1 MTDSTKL
8 NQARQ
13 RQIVNV
19 NNASNRIT
27 ITPQSRI
34 IPTTEQDRIARHT
47 EKNYQP
53 HKPNP
58 VGLDTV
64 NDLIRS
70 VDLGV
75 NSGVN
80 NSLTGLYGGAKTS
93 YDIFA
98 KLVNTPVVGATALF
112 NGEDVSDVIKE
123 SWKYEYTPSTQRVS
137 EALEEVGLVPT
148 DKYTKQVEP
157 YLSDTL
163 RYDKNQLDKVSNTG
177 SEVQDLK
184 NTLTHYYSNPRHL
197 AMTLAQ
203 EVGDMGTSALMG
215 SAVTKGVGLGGKVSA
230 ALVGEGLSSYGNAS
244 NELMQR
250 GVNPDT
256 LNGVLT
262 AGSIAG
268 VNMLTQKVL
277 NTKYSPENM
286 LDNLLRSK
294 VADSI
299 NLNKARSDLLKI
311 GAGIG
316 AEATEGL
323 ITGGYET
330 GAINYAT
337 GMPITQGMGRAIGEE
352 VAVGGSLAGITT
364 ALGVSNEPLPIK
376 EDNSKPNLGKLF
388 TQAQAINK
396 QKTQKINDVAS
407 QYNISITSASNKV
420 NKENPIQVAIMGDY
434 SKKDTGRGTNDHYDL
449 RLARGAD
456 GKRGDINP
464 YLDRFIVN
472 GKPLNSYKQTGK
484 YMEQRDGYKHE
495 GVDYGFDN
503 SFGRD
508 ANARNLFINPKY
520 EVTNITAFDNNK
532 HGGGW
537 VTQVTFSDG
546 IKVNILHQNKEG
558 ALSIA
563 DAFKQRKSVGSSHYI
578 KHKNLNLGATPY
590 DDLMKEIY
598 TKYGYTEQ
606 EQRILKAQLA
616 QESAFNPNAKSH
628 AGAKGIAQFLDGTAK
643 QYGVNVND
651 VASSIDGQA
660 RFMRDLLKKSN
671 GNWEMAL
678 AFYNAGAGST
688 DAQTRFN
695 KVKNFKETNQYYNN
709 ILANAGADFG
719 DTSIDTTN
727 DTNNVL
733 NELNS
738 LLNQWEQEEANAKNE
753 EDKAKLQEQI
763 DALKNQLAEI
773 AGLEQQEQE
782 IKEQG
787 KQIFAGSFNDKLTEL
802 EIDVNPFLDDTEK
815 AEYKKQLGI
824 LRGDETNIDASEPSA
839 IIPKTYDEIEQEYV
853 INTSNSEEDGTTNP
867 KQTELI
873 NNEPTFTQR
882 FSLSNTTPEEIDSN
896 PKLTDNQKRAIHK
909 MMDVQRQVANTRD
922 VQGVTDD
929 ILVGSVGNTTLESN
943 RGLQDYIT
951 GFENAINANN
961 IKAAS
966 NLLTDLQYLRDT
978 RISKNNAINQALQ
991 LVEDNNI
998 KDINDAPI
1006 IAQDADTKEW
1016 FVTEYTGLREGYP
1029 EFDGSNALTI
1039 FKPNKLTERLDKEA
1053 KLVDDFTNAWAD
1065 YLSDYNI
1072 EGTQAP
1078 TLDTSMATV
1087 TSKTANRATRSY
1099 DEAEATFKGREFTQ
1113 ERVKSELPPL
1123 TETSKNPIDV
1133 KAGKIQLVQD
1143 INQVPEDGVFL
1154 GRGRYTDESGKSRPS
1169 SMYDMEQGRI
1179 NVGDAGWLAS
1189 PYNPPRQGYKPNP
1202 FTLAD
1207 SKPSTHAEA
1216 YGSYFKRMF
1225 MQDDGF
1231 AEAVLQL
1238 EPSKLYRTKYSTTEA
1253 QYIDNFLQN
1262 VPRESV
1268 ESARAWLNAHDIA
1281 INKGQVT
1288 FVPKEPNA
1296 VAKVQKPVQEQM
1308 QGMEYADG
1316 SQLDGTTMGKNIR
1329 FADDVDTAQ
1338 TKGNKSIENLYDKPF
1353 TPSKE
1358 INTLTELF
1366 KDDEYSTK
1374 LYQHL
1379 SKLNPDAKVELVSD
1393 VSRLDKSIQYDI
1405 EQGGKY
1411 YPSTNTITINTNPVD
1426 WQGSQLELINHE
1438 LTHSV
1443 TVDVI
1448 GFNDIPSKMTG
1459 EQKKQSEEIDVSLG
1473 DWLFQNYESIDS
1485 YINDRMNYAH
1495 QSNYPHELVAVF
1507 SAEKQVRNTL
1517 KELNPELYAKIQ
1529 SFIKSIM
1536 ESKIN
1541 ESNSKTN
1548 KRELKKDIPTSVSQ
1562 TTTTRPTGV
1571 DTSVPRATGSTRS
1584 QRVDES
1590 PKTNLGESKSIEH
1603 SDTKSEP
1610 QRGDSGRLEKTN
1622 QERPKQL
1629 GIFTKQTTPSISTL
1643 AKSKEQVE
1651 AEKSKHWKQQNHL
1664 ILGFNQKLD
1673 TPLAFIHDLAS
1684 HLNHDLDK
1692 GLSELVPSISANDV
1706 QKAQVVQF
1714 LQFNESFS
1722 EALIKYFTKD
1732 IGKDGT
1738 DYSYRDFKGYLV
1750 KDDGSFDENTLT
1762 ALSLSA
1768 YSYILQNNKEK
1779 NSYKDIAK
1787 LLHYPDEVE
1796 IPSES
1801 LSKFLYMGDVY
1812 GNVANNIGRD
1822 AYTYL
1827 GLKTNKDVSELY
1839 ASRMQSSLGNWV
1851 VATLVNE
1858 GYLFKETMSKAE
1870 FTSHFHEGMSVD
1882 DDATI
1887 DHANSTASFIS
1898 FTKLPKNGLRVQ
1910 KDAGIQLIVDAGKGT
1925 KGYLS
1930 KLFGGDVGLRS
1941 PTFEPTDKVKRDIK
1955 GTTAK
1960 VSDTQ
1965 AEKQKLMQQEPI
1977 VINQSAFDG
1986 LKKLLDAYPDE
1997 TRQMLGALVTDE
2009 TLNKVHESRRLSM
2022 QAKAE
2027 GNQRE
2032 LDRLLGLVAGLEK
2045 DEDGSYQAFYDSN
2058 YVTNNNRGQYN
2069 SNEFNMQTMKLH
2081 RAMGEY
2087 ANFKTVIDADDIQI
2101 HGVVEDFIQDGKLT
2115 KLGHLFAAIAEN
2127 AEGTEDDI
2135 KSLMDKRFTYMKGFT
2150 VDKIKA
2156 EDFLPVFYKYLQT
2169 NNQVQDAV
2177 QAINKLQADKP
2188 LSKQELS
2195 NITDVVTK
2203 WGMGALSFRALV
2215 EYSRFKQAQQDN
2227 DDFIH
2232 SFGLGADGVNNG
2244 SAISYTLMGL
2254 VNNKEN
2260 PDLPTQI
2267 GILDKDGK
2275 HFTFHDTRKDNLL
2288 DYYEGLAKIM
2298 NTVEDDY
2305 DEELRQDINLFYNL
2319 NPSIKG
2325 RKGAKE
2331 VLIPAGYGAGIARLK
2346 SVAFASLIKDIKT
2359 KYENIYNA
2367 YVDGLDY
2374 QDKFDELQLELQQV
2388 MGNKGFRLPKPEEML
2403 KDDKFLTI
2411 EQIEIIR
2418 KEYDK
2423 TIGKL
2428 IADSFD
2434 KYTHSFSSARK
2445 ENIRF
2450 HEASANMYMIVH
2462 KAQSDKALQT
2472 KKEKIKQDLITS
2484 HKDMVEAS
2492 LAKSKTTNSF
2502 DVMVDKLAQEEIDFV
2517 GLSKQEYQ
2525 DLVEKPL
2532 SKVVPKIN
2540 HAFNYNE
2547 PKHKRH
2553 ASDIRILKS
2562 QAGVVPNGF
2571 KDGFKTLSTN
2581 GKVERNQVAL
2591 ATRKWVSAGVR
2602 PNSAQ
2607 VQGVDARIAFEAS
2620 SMNGRVS
2627 LNVHDN
2633 VIAGYDNYVAMV
2645 RTLNKTYYE
2654 TTRDYHANLASVN
2667 GFLDTL
2673 SGLVNIKDGI
2683 DEEVFNVSFSESIMT
2698 FLPLD
2703 KDNKKKFRK
2712 DILDKKQEAFEYIH
2726 SVIKGAI
2733 NRSIDRDIKKVK
2745 DYENIGIIH
2754 QYAGHGGEYTLT
2766 NEDKQKEKEQIE
2778 KLTKNKELVLER
2790 FDKLMGE
2797 VFGYGIV
2804 KSESTDSL
2812 NIWYS
2817 SGENAELSN
2826 LALRPFKAKNGR
2838 SYHSVEHFYQ
2848 SHKTG
2853 KLNPTVYNDSR
2864 WGKGGVKIARG
2875 KPRTDNDFNLKLM
2888 KEGIKLSFEQN
2899 LNARVLLLSTGNIQL
2914 THIQDRGIWG
2924 KEFPRLLMEVR
2935 DELRD
2940 EHNVEI
2946 SYRYNKNS
2954 FGERSNL
2961 RELPD
2966 IPVVKIKTKQLGF
2979 KDTKKLADEILRQ
2992 IQKTDGLYN
3001 KDTGWVLQVGKK
3013 DRKKMGNNKELSH
3026 TTSQS
3031 VQGIE
3036 ELVTNAIVAETHED
3050 IKHQNTDVI
3059 AVHRLYVPA
3068 LINGNLHR
3076 VKLTVKDYILTDGS
3090 ERKNLHAIEAVEI
3103 ETSVAGNRTTQPV
3116 GSSTNHNGSKL
3127 SITTLL
3133 KGVKHDG
3140 DDGIFFANQRTIGFK
3155 DLEIEQQEQSLPKPY
3170 SLNQLKKSVGKLR
3183 NDSAEFK
3190 LFDYLVSVAKNNKRL
3205 AIIMTEDFPSEAD
3218 GMYDNKTNTI
3228 YLRPS
3233 IMSNNELSADRKIRL
3248 INHELLHAL
3257 TETGIRLGKEQDSKA
3272 YKDMQKM
3279 YEQIKQ
3285 KANGQ
3290 YAKELAD
3297 MNEFIAYG
3305 LTDAKFRAFI
3315 ADNLDTKSL
3324 GVKSSKIQSALDT
3337 FLKAVYSILGFN
3349 TSHNFKVFAKT
3360 VDALIIPYEPIQGTG
3375 VLRHSASAMKSNKAN
3390 IERGM
3395 KAMNQVITTKADKK
3409 RAMYRNDI
3417 GWIDFVWGSTGV
3429 LKANGKTKGAMGIS
3443 HIIEARMRKDGM
3455 DYREV
3460 TRMLTEDIVKT
3471 IALGT
3476 QTKEYNQGKSTSLH
3490 IEYMGYRASLIKTKG
3505 SNSWVINAF
3514 ELFDKESD
3522 GDVVKSIG
3530 SSTSTHTTPI
3540 LHRDGMGASDKN
3552 SIAPKDIPFKQ
3563 RYSQSDV
3570 TSDMSTVEVIQSLDS
3585 SMIDSEHNQRLDD
3598 LTQRIIG
3605 IFGMNSNQDTLVD
3618 NSKILQ
3624 SDALVHGFRMSDKE
3638 IAVYNSLHAIFT
3650 AMETHKA
3657 NHNYQSLVKLYSD
3670 AKKQLSYKDFLT
3682 TDRPTP
3688 EDILEA
3694 KSKYD
3699 YLFNS
3704 KEHLNDRIAVF
3715 ASLGLANEEMVNIL
3729 QKPRQLKERE
3739 LNTWFDELMAIL
3751 DKIVKALTEKAFFKG
3766 GKDFQ
3771 SQLNVLSDKLLK
3783 VDADVRANKR
3793 ALHERAW
3800 QGVGFL
3806 TKPLNMAIKSAMR
3819 QGIKPATKLKGSDNG
3834 ILDTIGRTAET
3845 FAKLHEN
3852 GSEEKM
3858 QKVIENI
3865 LSIQKGAYNEL
3876 GELVNEVSGF
3886 VGSGS
3891 KRTIERLLRVTQSLG
3906 RARDMWKTSV
3916 MNNILKEFPNNGK
3929 DLTKE
3934 QKSAVTR
3941 TLLRTDVSSLLDG
3954 NNTDYVIRLIKDS
3967 KFRKQEIGELH
3978 SLILSQGFSKSR
3990 ANGIIMSAMDLAAY
4004 LSHEEV
4010 PDNLYKNAEG
4020 IARFYGVESDT
4031 NILKAIDKLAT
4042 IQALS
4047 YVDNKDID
4055 TVNDMLE
4062 KYPDALIN
4070 LLELHKAY
4078 ATISKEQEFAQNKYS
4093 YQKGYLPQKTN
4104 SLRSLQFAKSIQEVE
4119 KLKNEGW
4126 ELITK
4131 DPQGMK
4137 KDSADHTDPKYLM
4150 FHKNINY
4157 REYNSGALEMKD
4169 THAKGAIIYTHRDHK
4184 DINRYIRD
4192 KDKKMVD
4199 RNTNVDPK
4207 DYNPFENTGNMV
4219 MAYDPEG
4226 AIINVHYEMRGSTRD
4241 KYLERDNSFDVLM
4254 GMYAYGINTT
4264 PVIREQQ
4271 KNVAKALYE
4280 DFKSS
4285 YKKEPH
4291 LFMVLDP
4298 KSKDPK
4304 IQEMYRMMPYSFRAQ
4319 AREMFGQ
4326 GNPIMVRKS
4335 LFLTVFGYR
4344 QLSLADLFDKQFN
4357 DLGFLGKG
4365 FVSGSYLFLG
4375 KKAKGRITAAEYF
4388 TNKLTKIGKDFI
4400 VIRNPKVLKGNIIAN
4415 SLMLMLHGINPVTV
4429 VKEYLRV
4436 WKQGRDYVVLEKEMY
4451 DLMVEINKAK
4461 GKRRQD
4467 IQNEI
4472 NDIQARLVKHPM
4484 HVYFKEGIMSSIV
4497 DEVQVDGTDSYGS
4510 IWEEKFDEYKNKL
4523 ISKEM
4528 QQGIDFFMM
4537 NKGSPLHNAMSSA
4550 TQFSDFSAKV
4560 ILVEHLKKSGM
4571 SEKMAIAEA
4580 QETFINYDIPASP
4593 MVDYASRMGFFMFIN
4608 FLKRYQKPLVKSL
4621 SRTPASTIL
4630 QHMITENFTNE
4641 AGILDPFILNR
4652 IGNNPFDMGMFDI
4665 VSVPDDILTMK
4676 LMDAMIPDV
4685 F

>member
-1 MTDSTKL
+1 MTIKDASIRQGLRVAQAREQGSMGNLKIANVPVEHQNTAAQAISELNDEYIPYKKIPKIPARRTFSGAISDIINAGGEGVYTLGSGVFNKAYDIFNPTNRNQEKL
-8 NQARQ
+8 NRLRRVTPYFENGKLVEVGTPEHYRGRLEQETQDVMNSFAHTNNLNNVRDKLKINALGDYFKDSYSDAYKETEAKKAELLSTIDANDIEGQFKATLTHAINNPVNTGINTFRDLTSSTAAFAVSGGNPFIAGTLLGASNMGNSTQDFYEAKGRMPTEDEQAILNSGATISTLIDMAGMKGISRLTGVRTADNVAIDVVTGKGTAGKAVSELFKPNNIGRASATLTLDNVFELGASTAEGVSQNMAQNKPLTNNMGAIWGDTLASTTAMNIGTGSAVLARAAVSDGVSKPKSRINSNKLNPKDRKYNPAQVVSELLAQTQSDDAEVRTQAQSKIGTTFDKAHTYFNSLVSEMVNETDETKKEKLKDKVIRHYNKHISPLHIEYDTYSGIANTGINYGEIFIKNQEAQARKLADIQ
-13 RQIVNV
+13 ALNEEY
-19 NNASNRIT
+19 S
-27 ITPQSRI
+27 PYLS
-34 IPTTEQDRIARHT
+34 
-47 EKNYQP
+47 
-53 HKPNP
+53 
-58 VGLDTV
+58 
-64 NDLIRS
+64 
-70 VDLGV
+70 GV
-75 NSGVN
+75 NSNTSSGSGNTTNAVIRMGKYKFQGKQQT
-80 NSLTGLYGGAKTS
+80 NSDDVGRGSGDHIDLH
-93 YDIFA
+93 
-98 KLVNTPVVGATALF
+98 VVGGGNPTQYADRFVLAEGKFKGLSLKDLLDS
-112 NGEDVSDVIKE
+112 GK
-123 SWKYEYTPSTQRVS
+123 YTPS
-137 EALEEVGLVPT
+137 EAQ
-148 DKYTKQVEP
+148 KYGAT
-157 YLSDTL
+157 
-163 RYDKNQLDKVSNTG
+163 RTG
-177 SEVQDLK
+177 K
-184 NTLTHYYSNPRHL
+184 
-197 AMTLAQ
+197 
-203 EVGDMGTSALMG
+203 
-215 SAVTKGVGLGGKVSA
+215 KG
-230 ALVGEGLSSYGNAS
+230 
-244 NELMQR
+244 
-250 GVNPDT
+250 
-256 LNGVLT
+256 
-262 AGSIAG
+262 
-268 VNMLTQKVL
+268 
-277 NTKYSPENM
+277 KYSH
-286 LDNLLRSK
+286 
-294 VADSI
+294 
-299 NLNKARSDLLKI
+299 
-311 GAGIG
+311 AGIDFDSR
-316 AEATEGL
+316 
-323 ITGGYET
+323 INGG
-330 GAINYAT
+330 
-337 GMPITQGMGRAIGEE
+337 
-352 VAVGGSLAGITT
+352 VV
-364 ALGVSNEPLPIK
+364 
-376 EDNSKPNLGKLF
+376 
-388 TQAQAINK
+388 
-396 QKTQKINDVAS
+396 
-407 QYNISITSASNKV
+407 
-420 NKENPIQVAIMGDY
+420 
-434 SKKDTGRGTNDHYDL
+434 
-449 RLARGAD
+449 
-456 GKRGDINP
+456 
-464 YLDRFIVN
+464 
-472 GKPLNSYKQTGK
+472 
-484 YMEQRDGYKHE
+484 
-495 GVDYGFDN
+495 
-503 SFGRD
+503 
-508 ANARNLFINPKY
+508 INPKY
-520 EVTNITAFDNNK
+520 AIKNVTKHHNPHGYGHYIQVHFADGVSIGLGHLGKESVDAFFNSYGKGKDSVNVNQTSNVNTSWSGKKHRNIGMSDKYDSLLKEVYSK
-532 HGGGW
+532 HGF
-537 VTQVTFSDG
+537 TA
-546 IKVNILHQNKEG
+546 E
-558 ALSIA
+558 
-563 DAFKQRKSVGSSHYI
+563 
-578 KHKNLNLGATPY
+578 
-590 DDLMKEIY
+590 
-598 TKYGYTEQ
+598 
-606 EQRILKAQLA
+606 EQRILKAQIG
-616 QESAFNPNAKSH
+616 QESNFDIKAKSS
-628 AGAKGIAQFLDGTAK
+628 ANAFGLTQFIPSTAQKYGVRKDDARSQIEGQAKFMKDLLTKYDGDWAKALAAYNTGESNVDKHWGSDGTGK
-643 QYGVNVND
+643 GGGVMTTKWN
-651 VASSIDGQA
+651 GGTGET
-660 RFMRDLLKKSN
+660 LKYV
-671 GNWEMAL
+671 E
-678 AFYNAGAGST
+678 
-688 DAQTRFN
+688 
-695 KVKNFKETNQYYNN
+695 N
-709 ILANAGADFG
+709 ILAHADITNVSSSAFDSNG
-719 DTSIDTTN
+719 YDTSNFALDQ
-727 DTNNVL
+727 
-733 NELNS
+733 LNS
-738 LLNQWEQEEANAKNE
+738 LLNQWEQEEANTTNE

-763 DALKNQLAEI
+763 DVLKSKLDAINTT
-773 AGLEQQEQE
+773 EQE
-782 IKEQG
+782 EQATE
-787 KQIFAGSFNDKLTEL
+787 QEARQAFAVKFNPNLSQE
-802 EIDVNPFLDDTEK
+802 EIDNNPFLSDKEK
-815 AEYKKQLGI
+815 EEYKQTLEIVQEIEGSQSQEYQPESPEVA
-824 LRGDETNIDASEPSA
+824 RR
-839 IIPKTYDEIEQEYV
+839 TYDDIEQEFQTEQANQTNQNKQSDDE
-853 INTSNSEEDGTTNP
+853 IQPTTN
-867 KQTELI
+867 TGLI
-873 NNEPTFTQR
+873 DNKPIFTQR
-882 FSLSNTTPEEIDSN
+882 FSLSSTTPEEIDSN
-896 PKLTDNQKRAIHK
+896 PNLTSNQKRAIHK
-909 MMDVQRQVANTRD
+909 MMDVQRQIADTRD
-922 VQGVTDD
+922 VQNVTND
-929 ILVGSVGNTTLESN
+929 IIVGSVGNTILESN

-966 NLLTDLQYLRDT
+966 DLLTDLQYLRDT
-978 RISKNNAINQALQ
+978 RVSKNNAVNQALQ
-991 LVEDNNI
+991 LVEDRGI
-998 KDINDAPI
+998 TDINDAPI

-1039 FKPNKLTERLDKEA
+1039 FKPNKLTERLSKEA
-1053 KLVDDFTNAWAD
+1053 KLVDDFTNAWSD

-1072 EGTQAP
+1072 EGIQAP

-1087 TSKTANRATRSY
+1087 TSKTANRATRRY
-1099 DEAEATFKGREFTQ
+1099 GEAENKFKGKKFTQ

-1123 TETSKNPIDV
+1123 TETNKNPIDV

-1154 GRGRYTDESGKSRPS
+1154 GRGTYKNDSGKSRPS

-1179 NVGDAGWLAS
+1179 NIGDVGWLAS
-1189 PYNPPRQGYKPNP
+1189 PYNPPRQGYKPNS

-1225 MQDDGF
+1225 MRDDGF
-1231 AEAVLQL
+1231 AKAVLEL

-1253 QYIDNFLQN
+1253 QFIDSFLQN
-1262 VPRESV
+1262 VPKESV
-1268 ESARAWLNAHDIA
+1268 EDARAWMKDKVYGIEGGKPTFRASKIESTKEA
-1281 INKGQVT
+1281 KTTKPEASNKT
-1288 FVPKEPNA
+1288 ESNDTK
-1296 VAKVQKPVQEQM
+1296 AK
-1308 QGMEYADG
+1308 
-1316 SQLDGTTMGKNIR
+1316 
-1329 FADDVDTAQ
+1329 DT
-1338 TKGNKSIENLYDKPF
+1338 SIEAN
-1353 TPSKE
+1353 TKE
-1358 INTLTELF
+1358 
-1366 KDDEYSTK
+1366 
-1374 LYQHL
+1374 
-1379 SKLNPDAKVELVSD
+1379 
-1393 VSRLDKSIQYDI
+1393 
-1405 EQGGKY
+1405 
-1411 YPSTNTITINTNPVD
+1411 TNTDSNEVAGKSNKPSLTGFKKENTTVN
-1426 WQGSQLELINHE
+1426 
-1438 LTHSV
+1438 SV
-1443 TVDVI
+1443 
-1448 GFNDIPSKMTG
+1448 FN
-1459 EQKKQSEEIDVSLG
+1459 
-1473 DWLFQNYESIDS
+1473 
-1485 YINDRMNYAH
+1485 
-1495 QSNYPHELVAVF
+1495 
-1507 SAEKQVRNTL
+1507 NT
-1517 KELNPELYAKIQ
+1517 P
-1529 SFIKSIM
+1529 
-1536 ESKIN
+1536 
-1541 ESNSKTN
+1541 
-1548 KRELKKDIPTSVSQ
+1548 
-1562 TTTTRPTGV
+1562 
-1571 DTSVPRATGSTRS
+1571 
-1584 QRVDES
+1584 
-1590 PKTNLGESKSIEH
+1590 
-1603 SDTKSEP
+1603 
-1610 QRGDSGRLEKTN
+1610 
-1622 QERPKQL
+1622 
-1629 GIFTKQTTPSISTL
+1629 
-1643 AKSKEQVE
+1643 EQVE
-1651 AEKSKHWKQQNHL
+1651 QEKSKHWQSQNHL
-1664 ILGFNQKLD
+1664 ILGFKQEADK
-1673 TPLAFIHDLAS
+1673 PLVNILDLAS
-1684 HLNHDLDK
+1684 NLENDLTT
-1692 GLSELVPSISANDV
+1692 GIEELLPNIKATEVQIKQVKHFLAFNRAFANSL
-1706 QKAQVVQF
+1706 K
-1714 LQFNESFS
+1714 NSYHK
-1722 EALIKYFTKD
+1722 EAIAA
-1732 IGKDGT
+1732 DGR
-1738 DYSYRDFKGYLV
+1738 DYSFRDFKGYLQ
-1750 KDDGSFDENTLT
+1750 KEDGSFDENILT

-1768 YSYILQNNKEK
+1768 YSHFIVNNKDS
-1779 NSYKDIAK
+1779 NSYKDIGK
-1787 LLHYPDEVE
+1787 LLNYPEDVT
-1796 IPSES
+1796 IPPE
-1801 LSKFLYMGDVY
+1801 LLFKYKYVGDRY
-1812 GNVANNIGRD
+1812 NNTVNSIGRT
-1822 AYTYL
+1822 AYELL

-1839 ASRMQSSLGNWV
+1839 RGRMIASLGNWV
-1851 VATLVNE
+1851 TSSLVNVGLMYE
-1858 GYLFKETMSKAE
+1858 
-1870 FTSHFHEGMSVD
+1870 
-1882 DDATI
+1882 ATI
-1887 DHANSTASFIS
+1887 SNGELKKDSYALDNDNYDDNEAADDHSIVTFLS
-1898 FTKLPKNGLRVQ
+1898 FTTPDGEGKKKLLDDITEIN
-1910 KDAGIQLIVDAGKGT
+1910 KGT
-1925 KGYLS
+1925 QGFLG

-1941 PTFEPTDKVKRDIK
+1941 PTLEPTDTVNRDIR

-1960 VSDTQ
+1960 VSNTQ
-1965 AEKQKLMQQEPI
+1965 ANLQKHMQQEPI
-1977 VINQSAFDG
+1977 VINKDSINSLQKLVEKFPEQAKTMIGAYISKDTLDG
-1986 LKKLLDAYPDE
+1986 
-1997 TRQMLGALVTDE
+1997 M
-2009 TLNKVHESRRLSM
+2009 HESKRVGAE
-2022 QAKAE
+2022 AKAE
-2027 GNQRE
+2027 GNNRE
-2032 LDRLLGLVAGLEK
+2032 LERLIGFTSGLK
-2045 DEDGSYQAFYDSN
+2045 RDEEGNYQEFFDSN
-2058 YVTNNNRGQYN
+2058 YVTKNNRGQYN
-2069 SNEFNMQTMKLH
+2069 SNEVNMQTMKIH
-2081 RAMGEY
+2081 RAMVDYKNFEQVIEADTLNNLTGTETDFVVDGE
-2087 ANFKTVIDADDIQI
+2087 
-2101 HGVVEDFIQDGKLT
+2101 LT
-2115 KLGHLFAAIAEN
+2115 DLGHLFSAIAEN
-2127 AEGTEDDI
+2127 AEGTEGAI
-2135 KSLMDKRFTYMKGFT
+2135 GSMLSNLTYRRGFT
-2150 VDKIKA
+2150 VDKVRA
-2156 EDFLPVFYKYLQT
+2156 EDFLPAFFEHLETDEAIQS
-2169 NNQVQDAV
+2169 AV
-2177 QAINKLQADKP
+2177 ASTQKLLEDK
-2188 LSKQELS
+2188 ELS
-2195 NITDVVTK
+2195 QSDMDNIQSVVDA
-2203 WGMGALSFRALV
+2203 WGMQALSFRALV
-2215 EYSRFKQAQQDN
+2215 EYTKFKQAQKDN
-2227 DDFIH
+2227 TDLIT

-2244 SAISYTLMGL
+2244 SAISNTLMGL
-2254 VNNKEN
+2254 MVNDDN
-2260 PDLPTQI
+2260 PDLMNQI
-2267 GILDKDGK
+2267 GV
-2275 HFTFHDTRKDNLL
+2275 FTEESGFSNFHETRLKGLN
-2288 DYYEGLAKIM
+2288 DYYEGLGTIM
-2298 NTVEDDY
+2298 EK
-2305 DEELRQDINLFYNL
+2305 ELSTYKPDRKLRVNLFYRI
-2319 NPSIKG
+2319 NPSIQG

-2331 VLIPAGYGAGIARLK
+2331 VLIPAGYGAGVKRLLEA
-2346 SVAFASLIKDIKT
+2346 AFESLIRDVT
-2359 KYENIYNA
+2359 NSYESLHNRHKNLEANKGSTSETEYNKEMESIVNA
-2367 YVDGLDY
+2367 YN
-2374 QDKFDELQLELQQV
+2374 ELQDDLRAALDDREF
-2388 MGNKGFRLPKPEEML
+2388 NLPHPSEML
-2403 KDDKFLTI
+2403 NSDTFLTKE
-2411 EQIEIIR
+2411 EQKNLKESYDDAIGVLIIN
-2418 KEYDK
+2418 
-2423 TIGKL
+2423 
-2428 IADSFD
+2428 SFN
-2434 KYTHSFSSARK
+2434 KYSESFNEARK
-2445 ENIRF
+2445 ANIRF
-2450 HEASANMYMIVH
+2450 HEASANIYLTLH
-2462 KAQSDKALQT
+2462 NTQLNKALEA
-2472 KKEKIKQDLITS
+2472 KKEKIKESLNTT
-2484 HKDMVEAS
+2484 HKELVQNRLDNANAKRTKNKQPLTYEDMLETM
-2492 LAKSKTTNSF
+2492 AKDQLEF
-2502 DVMVDKLAQEEIDFV
+2502 E
-2517 GLSKQEYQ
+2517 GLTKQEYKEQ
-2525 DLVEKPL
+2525 VEKPL
-2532 SKVVPKIN
+2532 LKVFPTLN
-2540 HAFNYNE
+2540 TAFNYAE
-2547 PKHKRH
+2547 SRHKRKL
-2553 ASDIRILKS
+2553 SDIRILKS
-2562 QAGVVPNGF
+2562 
-2571 KDGFKTLSTN
+2571 KTTTVDVSDSYQMKTKGAD
-2581 GKVERNQVAL
+2581 GKVKYKKASVLTQE
-2591 ATRKWVSAGVR
+2591 WVSAGVA

-2607 VQGVDARIAFEAS
+2607 VQGVDARIAFEAAA
-2620 SMNGRVS
+2620 MNGNVS

-2633 VIAGYDNYVAMV
+2633 VISGRRNYVPMV
-2645 RTLNKTYYE
+2645 RVLNKKFYE

-2667 GFLDTL
+2667 AFIDTL
-2673 SGLVNIKDGI
+2673 EGLVNIKDDI
-2683 DEEVFNVSFSESIMT
+2683 DEEVFNKTVIDSLINFLNFNSKEKEAYLDATDGDINEIVSDVRPQVIHEI
-2698 FLPLD
+2698 D
-2703 KDNKKKFRK
+2703 K
-2712 DILDKKQEAFEYIH
+2712 
-2726 SVIKGAI
+2726 AI
-2733 NRSIDRDIKKVK
+2733 QRDIQKLGHYEKVTVV
-2745 DYENIGIIH
+2745 H
-2754 QYAGHGGEYTLT
+2754 QYAGYGGQYELT
-2766 NEDKQKEKEQIE
+2766 AEDKAKEKEELAKLE
-2778 KLTKNKELVLER
+2778 KIQETVKERVTKL
-2790 FDKLMGE
+2790 
-2797 VFGYGIV
+2797 
-2804 KSESTDSL
+2804 
-2812 NIWYS
+2812 
-2817 SGENAELSN
+2817 
-2826 LALRPFKAKNGR
+2826 LA
-2838 SYHSVEHFYQ
+2838 
-2848 SHKTG
+2848 
-2853 KLNPTVYNDSR
+2853 
-2864 WGKGGVKIARG
+2864 
-2875 KPRTDNDFNLKLM
+2875 
-2888 KEGIKLSFEQN
+2888 
-2899 LNARVLLLSTGNIQL
+2899 
-2914 THIQDRGIWG
+2914 
-2924 KEFPRLLMEVR
+2924 
-2935 DELRD
+2935 
-2940 EHNVEI
+2940 EI
-2946 SYRYNKNS
+2946 S
-2954 FGERSNL
+2954 
-2961 RELPD
+2961 
-2966 IPVVKIKTKQLGF
+2966 
-2979 KDTKKLADEILRQ
+2979 
-2992 IQKTDGLYN
+2992 
-3001 KDTGWVLQVGKK
+3001 
-3013 DRKKMGNNKELSH
+3013 
-3026 TTSQS
+3026 
-3031 VQGIE
+3031 
-3036 ELVTNAIVAETHED
+3036 
-3050 IKHQNTDVI
+3050 
-3059 AVHRLYVPA
+3059 
-3068 LINGNLHR
+3068 
-3076 VKLTVKDYILTDGS
+3076 
-3090 ERKNLHAIEAVEI
+3090 
-3103 ETSVAGNRTTQPV
+3103 ETSDETRKQ
-3116 GSSTNHNGSKL
+3116 
-3127 SITTLL
+3127 
-3133 KGVKHDG
+3133 
-3140 DDGIFFANQRTIGFK
+3140 GFK
-3155 DLEIEQQEQSLPKPY
+3155 DLEIEQQEQSLLKPY
-3170 SLNQLKKSVGKLR
+3170 SLNQLQKSVHKLR
-3183 NDSAEFK
+3183 DGSAEFK
-3190 LFDYLVSVAKNNKRL
+3190 LFDYLVSVAKNNKEL
-3205 AIIMTEDFPSEAD
+3205 TIIMTENLPNRAE

-3257 TETGIRLGKEQDSKA
+3257 TETGLRQGKANNTKA
-3272 YKDMQKM
+3272 YQDLGKM
-3279 YEQIKQ
+3279 YEQLKA
-3285 KANGQ
+3285 KANGKFV
-3290 YAKELAD
+3290 KELAD
-3297 MNEFIAYG
+3297 INEFIAYG
-3305 LTDAKFRAFI
+3305 LTDEKFRKFI
-3315 ADNLDTKSL
+3315 ADNLDAKDISIRGRFKDALTK
-3324 GVKSSKIQSALDT
+3324 
-3337 FLKAVYSILGFN
+3337 FLAAIHSILGFN
-3349 TSHNFKVFAKT
+3349 TSNNFDKFTKT
-3360 VDALIIPYEPIQGTG
+3360 VHKLIVPYEPIQGTE

>member
-1 MTDSTKL
+1 MQVFFCICYLAYFILSFYKPELIQVGNMTDLSEARIRQQSNVNTVRVKQGATIKVTPNPTFIGTANSD
-8 NQARQ
+8 NQNKYIQNNQVAWTPNRTVGEAVTDTLVKMDEGVNRGVNAFVDGVTHLGRNTFNTAANIVHAPVNTIRGVMNGQ
-13 RQIVNV
+13 SIDDAIVNSLTRQFLPSSKALQDGFREYIPLV
-19 NNASNRIT
+19 SAEEYENAKQEAYSDKLKHQENQLNKVTNTGSEIQDLQNTLNHYKNNPS
-27 ITPQSRI
+27 
-34 IPTTEQDRIARHT
+34 H
-47 EKNYQP
+47 
-53 HKPNP
+53 
-58 VGLDTV
+58 
-64 NDLIRS
+64 
-70 VDLGV
+70 LGV
-75 NSGVN
+75 NAVGE
-80 NSLTGLYGGAKTS
+80 LA
-93 YDIFA
+93 DM
-98 KLVNTPVVGATALF
+98 GATALMGGGF
-112 NGEDVSDVIKE
+112 TK
-123 SWKYEYTPSTQRVS
+123 
-137 EALEEVGLVPT
+137 AVGL
-148 DKYTKQVEP
+148 
-157 YLSDTL
+157 S
-163 RYDKNQLDKVSNTG
+163 NKVS
-177 SEVQDLK
+177 
-184 NTLTHYYSNPRHL
+184 
-197 AMTLAQ
+197 
-203 EVGDMGTSALMG
+203 SAL
-215 SAVTKGVGLGGKVSA
+215 L
-230 ALVGEGLSSYGNAS
+230 GEGVSSYGS
-244 NELMQR
+244 TISELNNR
-250 GVNPDT
+250 GVDT
-256 LNGVLT
+256 DSAKAIAT
-262 AGSIAG
+262 ASSVAG

-277 NTKYSPENM
+277 NTKYSPENIA
-286 LDNLLRSK
+286 DNLLKSTASNVGK
-294 VADSI
+294 FGKPTSYVGGVV
-299 NLNKARSDLLKI
+299 I
-311 GAGIG
+311 GAGS
-316 AEATEGL
+316 EALEEAL
-323 ITGGYET
+323 QASYET
-330 GAINYAT
+330 GAINYASD
-337 GMPITQGMGRAIGEE
+337 MPITQGMGYAVGEGVAIGGTL
-352 VAVGGSLAGITT
+352 GGASSAIGGL
-364 ALGVSNEPLPIK
+364 NEPLPIK
-376 EDNSKPNLGKLF
+376 EDNSKPNLEKLF
-388 TQAQAINK
+388 TQAQAITK

-407 QYNISITSASNKV
+407 QYNISITSTSNKI

-434 SKKDTGRGTNDHYDL
+434 SKKDTGKGTNDHYDL
-449 RLARGAD
+449 RLARDAN

-558 ALSIA
+558 ALA
-563 DAFKQRKSVGSSHYI
+563 VVNAFKQGKSVVNNQYT
-578 KHKNLNLGATPY
+578 KYKNLNLGVTPY
-590 DDLMKEIY
+590 DALMKEIY
-598 TKYGYTEQ
+598 TKHGYTEQ

-695 KVKNFKETNQYYNN
+695 KVKNIKETNQYYNN

-719 DTSIDTTN
+719 DTSIDATN

-873 NNEPTFTQR
+873 NNEPTFIQR

-961 IKAAS
+961 IKTAS
-966 NLLTDLQYLRDT
+966 NLLTDLEYFRDT
-978 RISKNNAINQALQ
+978 RVSKNNAINQALQ
-991 LVEDNNI
+991 LVQDSNI

-1016 FVTEYTGLREGYP
+1016 FVTEYTGLREAYP
-1029 EFDGSNALTI
+1029 EFDGSNALTV
-1039 FKPNKLTERLDKEA
+1039 FKPNKLTEKISKEA

-1065 YLSDYNI
+1065 YLADYNT
-1072 EGTQAP
+1072 EGAQIPA
-1078 TLDTSMATV
+1078 LDTSMSSV
-1087 TSKTANRATRSY
+1087 TSKATNRATRSY
-1099 DEAEATFKGREFTQ
+1099 DEAEATFKGKEFTQ

-1123 TETSKNPIDV
+1123 TETSKNPVDV
-1133 KAGKIQLVQD
+1133 RAGKIQLVQD
-1143 INQVPEDGVFL
+1143 ISQVPEEGTFL
-1154 GRGRYTDESGKSRPS
+1154 GRGRYTDESGKSRPG

-1179 NVGDAGWLAS
+1179 NIGDFGWLAS
-1189 PYNPPRQGYKPNP
+1189 PYNPPKQGYKPNP

-1225 MQDDGF
+1225 MKHDDF
-1231 AEAVLQL
+1231 AKAVLEL
-1238 EPSKLYRTKYSTTEA
+1238 EPNKLYRTKYSTTEA

-1268 ESARAWLNAHDIA
+1268 EDARAWVTDKVYGIENGKPTFRASKIESTKEA
-1281 INKGQVT
+1281 KTTKPEASNKT
-1288 FVPKEPNA
+1288 EP
-1296 VAKVQKPVQEQM
+1296 
-1308 QGMEYADG
+1308 
-1316 SQLDGTTMGKNIR
+1316 
-1329 FADDVDTAQ
+1329 DDTVEDFPVDTSEELTNLKLDEATLASVKAQ
-1338 TKGNKSIENLYDKPF
+1338 LTGKSVKSQSNATESKDASTVENSPVDV
-1353 TPSKE
+1353 SDE
-1358 INTLTELF
+1358 LTEL
-1366 KDDEYSTK
+1366 K
-1374 LYQHL
+1374 
-1379 SKLNPDAKVELVSD
+1379 
-1393 VSRLDKSIQYDI
+1393 LDKSTSASLKKQLT
-1405 EQGGKY
+1405 GK
-1411 YPSTNTITINTNPVD
+1411 SAETESNDTKAKDASTEANTKETNTDSNEESSEP
-1426 WQGSQLELINHE
+1426 S
-1438 LTHSV
+1438 LT
-1443 TVDVI
+1443 
-1448 GFNDIPSKMTG
+1448 GF
-1459 EQKKQSEEIDVSLG
+1459 EKQSTTVNS
-1473 DWLFQNYESIDS
+1473 
-1485 YINDRMNYAH
+1485 
-1495 QSNYPHELVAVF
+1495 VF
-1507 SAEKQVRNTL
+1507 NNT
-1517 KELNPELYAKIQ
+1517 P
-1529 SFIKSIM
+1529 
-1536 ESKIN
+1536 
-1541 ESNSKTN
+1541 
-1548 KRELKKDIPTSVSQ
+1548 
-1562 TTTTRPTGV
+1562 
-1571 DTSVPRATGSTRS
+1571 
-1584 QRVDES
+1584 
-1590 PKTNLGESKSIEH
+1590 
-1603 SDTKSEP
+1603 
-1610 QRGDSGRLEKTN
+1610 
-1622 QERPKQL
+1622 
-1629 GIFTKQTTPSISTL
+1629 
-1643 AKSKEQVE
+1643 EQVE
-1651 AEKSKHWKQQNHL
+1651 QEKSKHWQSQNHL
-1664 ILGFNQKLD
+1664 ILGFKQEADK
-1673 TPLAFIHDLAS
+1673 PLVNILDLAS
-1684 HLNHDLDK
+1684 NLENDLTTGIEELLPNIKATEVQIKQVNHFLD
-1692 GLSELVPSISANDV
+1692 
-1706 QKAQVVQF
+1706 
-1714 LQFNESFS
+1714 FNKEFVNSLKNS
-1722 EALIKYFTKD
+1722 YHKEAITA
-1732 IGKDGT
+1732 DGR
-1738 DYSYRDFKGYLV
+1738 DYSFRDFKGYLQ
-1750 KDDGSFDENTLT
+1750 KEDGSFDENILT

-1768 YSYILQNNKEK
+1768 YSHFIVNNKDS
-1779 NSYKDIAK
+1779 NSYKDIGK
-1787 LLHYPDEVE
+1787 LLNYPEDVT
-1796 IPSES
+1796 IPPE
-1801 LSKFLYMGDVY
+1801 LLFKYKYVGDRY
-1812 GNVANNIGRD
+1812 NNTVNSIGRT
-1822 AYTYL
+1822 AYELL

-1839 ASRMQSSLGNWV
+1839 RGRMIASLGNWV
-1851 VATLVNE
+1851 TSSLVNA
-1858 GYLFKETMSKAE
+1858 GLMYETTISNDELKKDSYALD
-1870 FTSHFHEGMSVD
+1870 SND
-1882 DDATI
+1882 DNEAAD
-1887 DHANSTASFIS
+1887 DHSIVTFLS
-1898 FTKLPKNGLRVQ
+1898 FTTPDGEGKKKLLDDITEIN
-1910 KDAGIQLIVDAGKGT
+1910 KGT
-1925 KGYLS
+1925 QGFLG

-1941 PTFEPTDKVKRDIK
+1941 PTLEPTDTVNRDIR

-1960 VSDTQ
+1960 VSNTQ
-1965 AEKQKLMQQEPI
+1965 ANLQKHMQQEPI
-1977 VINQSAFDG
+1977 VINKDSINSLQKLVEKFPEQAKTMIGAYISKDTLDG
-1986 LKKLLDAYPDE
+1986 
-1997 TRQMLGALVTDE
+1997 M
-2009 TLNKVHESRRLSM
+2009 HESKRVGAE
-2022 QAKAE
+2022 AKAE
-2027 GNQRE
+2027 GNNRE
-2032 LDRLLGLVAGLEK
+2032 LERLIGFTSGLK
-2045 DEDGSYQAFYDSN
+2045 RDEEGNYQEFFDSN
-2058 YVTNNNRGQYN
+2058 YVTKNNRGQYN
-2069 SNEFNMQTMKLH
+2069 SNEVNMQTMKIH
-2081 RAMGEY
+2081 RAMVDYKNFEQVIEADTLNNLTGTETDFVVDGE
-2087 ANFKTVIDADDIQI
+2087 
-2101 HGVVEDFIQDGKLT
+2101 LT
-2115 KLGHLFAAIAEN
+2115 DLGHLFSAIAEN
-2127 AEGTEDDI
+2127 AEGTEGAI
-2135 KSLMDKRFTYMKGFT
+2135 GSMLSNLTYRIGFT
-2150 VDKIKA
+2150 VDKVRA
-2156 EDFLPVFYKYLQT
+2156 EDFLPAFFEHLETDEAIQS
-2169 NNQVQDAV
+2169 AV
-2177 QAINKLQADKP
+2177 ASTQKLLEDK
-2188 LSKQELS
+2188 ELS
-2195 NITDVVTK
+2195 QSDMDNIQSVVDA
-2203 WGMGALSFRALV
+2203 WGMQALSFRALV
-2215 EYSRFKQAQQDN
+2215 EYTKFKQAQKDN
-2227 DDFIH
+2227 TDLIT

-2244 SAISYTLMGL
+2244 SAISNTLMGL
-2254 VNNKEN
+2254 MVNDDN
-2260 PDLPTQI
+2260 PDLMNQI
-2267 GILDKDGK
+2267 GV
-2275 HFTFHDTRKDNLL
+2275 FTEESGFSNFHETRLKGLN
-2288 DYYEGLAKIM
+2288 DYYEGLGTIM
-2298 NTVEDDY
+2298 EKGLSTYKPDRK
-2305 DEELRQDINLFYNL
+2305 LRVNLFYRI
-2319 NPSIKG
+2319 NPSIQG

-2331 VLIPAGYGAGIARLK
+2331 VLIPAGYGAGVERLLEA
-2346 SVAFASLIKDIKT
+2346 AFESLIRDVT
-2359 KYENIYNA
+2359 NSYESLHNRHKNLEANKGSTSEAEYNKEMESILNA
-2367 YVDGLDY
+2367 YN
-2374 QDKFDELQLELQQV
+2374 ELQDDLRAALDDREF
-2388 MGNKGFRLPKPEEML
+2388 NLPHPSEML
-2403 KDDKFLTI
+2403 NSDTFLTKE
-2411 EQIEIIR
+2411 EQKNLKKSYDDVIGVLIIN
-2418 KEYDK
+2418 
-2423 TIGKL
+2423 
-2428 IADSFD
+2428 SFN
-2434 KYTHSFSSARK
+2434 KYSKSFNEARK
-2445 ENIRF
+2445 ANIRF
-2450 HEASANMYMIVH
+2450 HEASANIYLTLH
-2462 KAQSDKALQT
+2462 KTQLDKALEA
-2472 KKEKIKQDLITS
+2472 KKEKIKESLNTTHKKLVQDRLTS
-2484 HKDMVEAS
+2484 INARRVKDKEPLTYEDMLETM
-2492 LAKSKTTNSF
+2492 AKDQLEF
-2502 DVMVDKLAQEEIDFV
+2502 E
-2517 GLSKQEYQ
+2517 GLTKQEYKEQ
-2525 DLVEKPL
+2525 VEKPL
-2532 SKVVPKIN
+2532 LKVFPTVN
-2540 HAFNYNE
+2540 TAFNYDE
-2547 PKHKRH
+2547 PKHKRKL
-2553 ASDIRILKS
+2553 SDIRILKS
-2562 QAGVVPNGF
+2562 KTTTVDVSDSYQMKTKGADGKVKYKKASVLTQEWVHAGV
-2571 KDGFKTLSTN
+2571 
-2581 GKVERNQVAL
+2581 A
-2591 ATRKWVSAGVR
+2591 

-2607 VQGVDARIAFEAS
+2607 VQGVDARVAFEAAA
-2620 SMNGRVS
+2620 MNGNVS

-2633 VIAGYDNYVAMV
+2633 VIAGRRNYVPMV
-2645 RTLNKTYYE
+2645 RLLNKKFYE

-3290 YAKELAD
+3290 YAKELVD

-3375 VLRHSASAMKSNKAN
+3375 VLRHSASAMKSNKVN

-3476 QTKEYNQGKSTSLH
+3476 QTQAFEKDNSESIFIEHGK
-3490 IEYMGYRASLIKTKG
+3490 YRATLIRNKG
-3505 SNSWVINAF
+3505 SNSWVMNAF
-3514 ELFDKESD
+3514 ELFDKGSD
-3522 GDVVKSIG
+3522 GDMTKSKDSFIP
-3530 SSTSTHTTPI
+3530 THTTPT

-3563 RYSQSDV
+3563 RYSQSDI
-3570 TSDMSTVEVIQSLDS
+3570 TSDMSTVEVIQYLDS
-3585 SMIDSEHNQRLDD
+3585 SMIGNEHNQRLND

-3605 IFGMNSNQDTLVD
+3605 TFGINSNQDTLVD
-3618 NSKILQ
+3618 NDKILQ
-3624 SDALVHGFRMSDKE
+3624 SDALIVGFKMSDKE
-3638 IAVYNSLHAIFT
+3638 IAVYNSLHAVFT
-3650 AMETHKA
+3650 AMENHRA
-3657 NHNYQSLVKLYSD
+3657 NQNYQSLVKLYSD

-3682 TDRPTP
+3682 TDRPTS
-3688 EDILEA
+3688 EDVSEA
-3694 KSKYD
+3694 KRKYE
-3699 YLFNS
+3699 YIFNS
-3704 KEHLNDRIAVF
+3704 KDHLNDRIAVF
-3715 ASLGLANEEMVNIL
+3715 ASLGLANEEMVKVL
-3729 QKPRQLKERE
+3729 QKPRQVRQRE
-3739 LNTWFDELMAIL
+3739 VESWFDKLMAIF
-3751 DKIVKALTEKAFFKG
+3751 DKVFKALTEQAFFKG

-3771 SQLNVLSDKLLK
+3771 SQLDVLSNKLLK
-3783 VDADVRANKR
+3783 VDADVRANKQ
-3793 ALHERAW
+3793 ALHEIAW
-3800 QGVGFL
+3800 QGVGL
-3806 TKPLNMAIKSAMR
+3806 MTKPLNKAVHLAMGLAVKQASNLESSSNPYLDKLGKISGEFARIKEKDNQVYMT
-3819 QGIKPATKLKGSDNG
+3819 GIISKINESSSR
-3834 ILDTIGRTAET
+3834 GR
-3845 FAKLHEN
+3845 F
-3852 GSEEKM
+3852 
-3858 QKVIENI
+3858 
-3865 LSIQKGAYNEL
+3865 NEVR
-3876 GELVNEVSGF
+3876 ELVNEATGI
-3886 VGSGS
+3886 VGDTS
-3891 KRTIERLLRVTQSLG
+3891 KVVMEKVLRLTQNIG
-3906 RARDMWKTSV
+3906 RGREKHRKAV
-3916 MNNILKEFPNNGK
+3916 MKNIRSYFPNKGR
-3929 DLTKE
+3929 DLTVHE
-3934 QKSAVTR
+3934 TSAVTR
-3941 TLLRTDVSSLLDG
+3941 VLLRTDVSSLLNDD
-3954 NNTDYVIRLIKDS
+3954 NQAEVLKLITDDKHRQSTI
-3967 KFRKQEIGELH
+3967 EELH
-3978 SLILSQGFSKSR
+3978 SLVSSFNLSKSKT
-3990 ANGIIMSAMDLAAY
+3990 NGIIMSAMDLAAY
-4004 LSHEEV
+4004 LAKEEV
-4010 PDNLYKNAEG
+4010 PNNLYKNAEG
-4020 IARFYGVESDT
+4020 IARFYGQEG
-4031 NILKAIDKLAT
+4031 NIKLIEAIDKLAT
-4042 IQALS
+4042 LQALE
-4047 YVDNKDID
+4047 YVDRVDLD
-4055 TVNDMLE
+4055 TAKHMM
-4062 KYPDALIN
+4062 KSYPEAMWNTLN
-4070 LLELHKAY
+4070 LHKAY
-4078 ATISKEQEFAQNKYS
+4078 TTISKEQEFKYNKYS
-4093 YQKGYLPQKTN
+4093 YQKGYLPQDTN
-4104 SLRSLQFAKSIQEVE
+4104 SLRSLVYAESMDEVL
-4119 KLKNEGW
+4119 KLQDEGW
-4126 ELITK
+4126 ELLTQSP
-4131 DPQGMK
+4131 DGMK
-4137 KDSADHTDPKYLM
+4137 QDSADLTTPRYLM
-4150 FHKNINY
+4150 FHKNSNY
-4157 REYNSGALEMKD
+4157 RNYNSGALDMKD
-4169 THAKGAIIYTHRDHK
+4169 THAKGSVIYTYRDHK
-4184 DINRYIRD
+4184 DITRYIKG
-4192 KDKKMVD
+4192 KDALMAK
-4199 RNTNVDPK
+4199 RNTTVNPK
-4207 DYNPFENTGNMV
+4207 DYNPFKDTGNMV
-4219 MAYDPEG
+4219 MAYDPYG
-4226 AIINVHYEMRGSTRD
+4226 AIINVHYEMRGATRD
-4241 KYLERDNSFDVLM
+4241 KYLERNNNFIDLM
-4254 GMYAYGINTT
+4254 GLYVSGIDAK
-4264 PVIREQQ
+4264 PLLMEQQ
-4271 KNVAKALYE
+4271 TNVAKVLYQ
-4280 DFKSS
+4280 D
-4285 YKKEPH
+4285 YKLNYKQRPYE
-4291 LFMVLDP
+4291 FVVLDP
-4298 KSKDPK
+4298 RSKDEK
-4304 IQEMYRMMPYSFRAQ
+4304 TLETLRMMPYSFRVEAE
-4319 AREMFGQ
+4319 RLFGK
-4326 GNPIMVRKS
+4326 GEPIVVKKS
-4335 LFLTVFGYR
+4335 VFLMTFGYR
-4344 QLSLADLFDKQFN
+4344 QLSIGDLFDKHFD
-4357 DLGFLGKG
+4357 DLGAFSKAFVIGSKAILGN
-4365 FVSGSYLFLG
+4365 
-4375 KKAKGRITAAEYF
+4375 KAKGRLMMAEYF
-4388 TNKLTKIGKDFI
+4388 VLRLTSLVNDFI
-4400 VIRNPKVLKGNIIAN
+4400 IIRNPEVLKGNIISN
-4415 SLMLMLHGINPVTV
+4415 SLMLMLRGINPVDV
-4429 VKEYLRV
+4429 IKESIRV
-4436 WKQGRDYVVLEKEMY
+4436 WKQGRDYVELENELNDLRVKYHTTKDKTQIEKEM
-4451 DLMVEINKAK
+4451 M
-4461 GKRRQD
+4461 D
-4467 IQNEI
+4467 IF
-4472 NDIQARLVKHPM
+4472 ARMERHPLS
-4484 HVYFKEGIMSSIV
+4484 VYFKQGLMSSIV
-4497 DEVQVDGTDSYGS
+4497 EDVKIDDKDTYGS
-4510 IWEEKFDEYKNKL
+4510 IWEEKFDEYKDKL
-4523 ISKEM
+4523 VPKKV
-4528 QQGIDFFMM
+4528 QDVIDFVMM
-4537 NKGSPLHNAMSSA
+4537 NQGSPLHKMMTHA

-4560 ILVEHLKKSGM
+4560 ILIEHLKKQGM
-4571 SEKMAIAEA
+4571 SEAMAIAEA
-4580 QETFINYDIPASP
+4580 QDTFINFDIPTGP
-4593 MVDYASRMGFFMFIN
+4593 KMDYANRLGILRYTKFFI
-4608 FLKRYQKPLVKSL
+4608 RIQKVLTRVLGK
-4621 SRTPASTIL
+4621 TPASMVL
-4630 QHMITENFTNE
+4630 QHLMVENFTNE
-4641 AGILDPFILNR
+4641 AGILDPFVLNR
-4652 IGNNPFDMGMFDI
+4652 IGNNPFDLAPLSLP
-4665 VSVPDDILTMK
+4665 SVADDILTLKMV
-4676 LMDAMIPDV
+4676 DAMMPDI

>member
-1 MTDSTKL
+1 MTDL
-8 NQARQ
+8 DQARK
-13 RQIVNV
+13 RQIIKVAKAEDRLNV
-19 NNASNRIT
+19 TAK
-27 ITPQSRI
+27 PVY
-34 IPTTEQDRIARHT
+34 IPTSEQNDVIKHMEA
-47 EKNYQP
+47 NYQQSKTP
-53 HKPNP
+53 TT
-58 VGLDTV
+58 VGDTLRDMSV
-64 NDLIRS
+64 NL
-70 VDLGV
+70 DLGA

-80 NSLTGLYGGAKTS
+80 NFTTGLYGSAKFV
-93 YDIFA
+93 YDNFGRA
-98 KLVNTPVVGATALF
+98 VNTPVVGAMALF
-112 NGEDVSDVIKE
+112 NGEKVSDAIKE
-123 SWKYEYTPSTQRVS
+123 SWGYEYTPSTKNFI
-137 EALEEVGLVPT
+137 EGLEKTIGLVPT
-148 DKYTKQVEP
+148 HKYEEQMKP
-157 YLSDTL
+157 YLSD
-163 RYDKNQLDKVSNTG
+163 RYREDEEELDKATSTG
-177 SEVQDLK
+177 SELQDFM
-184 NTLTHYYSNPRHL
+184 NSVSYYYNNPRHL
-197 AMTLAQ
+197 GMNAVK
-203 EVGDMGTSALMG
+203 EVADMSA
-215 SAVTKGVGLGGKVSA
+215 SAALGLGASKAVGLGGKASA
-230 ALVGEGLSSYGNAS
+230 SLVGEGFSSYGNAS
-244 NELMQR
+244 SELMER
-250 GVNPDT
+250 GVNPDS

-262 AGSIAG
+262 AGNIAG
-268 VNMLTQKVL
+268 VNMLTQRVL
-277 NTKYSPENM
+277 NTRYSPENM
-286 LDNLLRSK
+286 LDNLLKSRAAK
-294 VADSI
+294 SI
-299 NLNKARSDLLKI
+299 SMNEARSSLLKI
-311 GAGIG
+311 GVGAG
-316 AEATEGL
+316 AEAVEGV
-323 ITGGYET
+323 ITGGHERI
-330 GAINYAT
+330 AINNAT
-337 GMPITQGMGRAIGEE
+337 GKPLTEGVGRAIGEE
-352 VAVGGSLAGITT
+352 VAIGASLGGASTTLGLANEKVSG
-364 ALGVSNEPLPIK
+364 LGK
-376 EDNSKPNLGKLF
+376 DNKLDLGKLF
-388 TQAQAINK
+388 NEAQDISN
-396 QKTQKINDVAS
+396 QKLQKITDVANK
-407 QYNISITSASNKV
+407 YNIPFNSKFTNPDTK
-420 NKENPIQVAIMGDY
+420 NPIQVAIMGDY
-434 SKKDTGRGTNDHYDL
+434 SKKDTGKGTGDHYDL
-449 RLARGAD
+449 RLARDAN

-464 YLDRFIVN
+464 YLDRFMVN
-472 GKPLNSYKQTGK
+472 GKALSSYKQTGK
-484 YMEQRDGYKHE
+484 YMEQRTGYKHE
-495 GVDYGFDN
+495 GVDYGFAG
-503 SFGRD
+503 SFSK
-508 ANARNLFINPKY
+508 NPEARNLYINPKY
-520 EVTNITAFDNNK
+520 KVTNITAFDNNK

-558 ALSIA
+558 ALAIV
-563 DAFKQRKSVGSSHYI
+563 DGFKQRKPVTASQYI

-616 QESAFNPNAKSH
+616 QESGFNPKAVSH

-643 QYGVNVND
+643 QYGVDVND

-688 DAQTRFN
+688 DTETRFN
-695 KVKNFKETNQYYNN
+695 KVKGIKETNQYYNN
-709 ILANAGADFG
+709 ILANAGVNPDSIG
-719 DTSIDTTN
+719 IDTTS
-727 DTNNVL
+727 DVDGAL
-733 NELNS
+733 NELNN
-738 LLNQWEQEEANAKNE
+738 LLSQLEQEEANAKTE
-753 EDKAKLQEQI
+753 EDKAKLQEQ
-763 DALKNQLAEI
+763 LNTLRTQLAEI
-773 AGLEQQEQE
+773 ANLDQQEQE

-787 KQIFAGSFNDKLTEL
+787 KQIFIDTFNDGVTEL
-802 EIDVNPFLDDTEK
+802 EIDENPFLNDEEK

-824 LRGDETNIDASEPSA
+824 LRGDETNIDASEPST
-839 IIPKTYDEIEQEYV
+839 IKPKTYDEIEQEYV
-853 INTSNSEEDGTTNP
+853 VNTPVDGSTN
-867 KQTELI
+867 QGHTELT
-873 NNEPTFTQR
+873 NNEPIFTQR
-882 FSLSNTTPEEIDSN
+882 FSLSSTTPEEIDSN
-896 PKLTDNQKRAIHK
+896 PNLTSNQKRAIHK
-909 MMDVQRQVANTRD
+909 MMDVQRQIADTRD
-922 VQGVTDD
+922 VQDVTND
-929 ILVGSVGNTTLESN
+929 IIVGSVGNTIRESN

-966 NLLTDLQYLRDT
+966 DLLTDLQYLRDT

-1016 FVTEYTGLREGYP
+1016 FITEYTGLREGYP

-1099 DEAEATFKGREFTQ
+1099 DEAEATFKGGEFTQ

-1123 TETSKNPIDV
+1123 TETIKNPIDV

-1225 MQDDGF
+1225 MRDDGF
-1231 AEAVLQL
+1231 AKAVLEL

-1253 QYIDNFLQN
+1253 QFIDSFLQN
-1262 VPRESV
+1262 VPKESV
-1268 ESARAWLNAHDIA
+1268 EDARAWVTDKVYGIENGKPTFRASKIESTKEA
-1281 INKGQVT
+1281 KTTKPEASNKT
-1288 FVPKEPNA
+1288 EPNDT
-1296 VAKVQKPVQEQM
+1296 VEDFP
-1308 QGMEYADG
+1308 
-1316 SQLDGTTMGKNIR
+1316 
-1329 FADDVDTAQ
+1329 VDTSEELTNLKLDEATLASVKEQ
-1338 TKGNKSIENLYDKPF
+1338 LTGKSVKSQSNATESKDASTVENSPVDV
-1353 TPSKE
+1353 SDE
-1358 INTLTELF
+1358 LTEL
-1366 KDDEYSTK
+1366 K
-1374 LYQHL
+1374 
-1379 SKLNPDAKVELVSD
+1379 
-1393 VSRLDKSIQYDI
+1393 LDKSTLASLKKQLT
-1405 EQGGKY
+1405 GK
-1411 YPSTNTITINTNPVD
+1411 SAETESNDTKAKDASTEANTKETNTDSNEESSEP
-1426 WQGSQLELINHE
+1426 S
-1438 LTHSV
+1438 LT
-1443 TVDVI
+1443 
-1448 GFNDIPSKMTG
+1448 GF
-1459 EQKKQSEEIDVSLG
+1459 KKQSTTVNS
-1473 DWLFQNYESIDS
+1473 
-1485 YINDRMNYAH
+1485 
-1495 QSNYPHELVAVF
+1495 VF
-1507 SAEKQVRNTL
+1507 NNT
-1517 KELNPELYAKIQ
+1517 P
-1529 SFIKSIM
+1529 
-1536 ESKIN
+1536 
-1541 ESNSKTN
+1541 
-1548 KRELKKDIPTSVSQ
+1548 
-1562 TTTTRPTGV
+1562 
-1571 DTSVPRATGSTRS
+1571 
-1584 QRVDES
+1584 
-1590 PKTNLGESKSIEH
+1590 
-1603 SDTKSEP
+1603 
-1610 QRGDSGRLEKTN
+1610 
-1622 QERPKQL
+1622 
-1629 GIFTKQTTPSISTL
+1629 
-1643 AKSKEQVE
+1643 EQVE
-1651 AEKSKHWKQQNHL
+1651 QEKSKHWQSQNHL
-1664 ILGFNQKLD
+1664 ILGFKQEADK
-1673 TPLAFIHDLAS
+1673 PLVNILDLAS
-1684 HLNHDLDK
+1684 NLENDLTA
-1692 GLSELVPSISANDV
+1692 GIEELLPNI
-1706 QKAQVVQF
+1706 KATEAQIKQVKHF
-1714 LQFNESFS
+1714 LDFNKAFVNSLKNS
-1722 EALIKYFTKD
+1722 YHKEAIAA
-1732 IGKDGT
+1732 DGR
-1738 DYSYRDFKGYLV
+1738 DYSFRDFKGYLQ
-1750 KDDGSFDENTLT
+1750 KEDGSFDENILT

-1768 YSYILQNNKEK
+1768 YSHFIVNNKDI
-1779 NSYKDIAK
+1779 NSYKDIGK
-1787 LLHYPDEVE
+1787 LLNYPDDIT
-1796 IPSES
+1796 IPSE
-1801 LSKFLYMGDVY
+1801 LLFKYKYVGDRY
-1812 GNVANNIGRD
+1812 NNVVNSIGRT
-1822 AYTYL
+1822 AYDLL

-1839 ASRMQSSLGNWV
+1839 KGRMIASLGNWV
-1851 VATLVNE
+1851 VSSMVNE
-1858 GYLFKETMSKAE
+1858 GLMYEASISNTELKKDSYDLDNTNDDETTDGHSII
-1870 FTSHFHEGMSVD
+1870 TLL
-1882 DDATI
+1882 
-1887 DHANSTASFIS
+1887 S
-1898 FTKLPKNGLRVQ
+1898 FTRLDGEGKKTLLDDIAEIN
-1910 KDAGIQLIVDAGKGT
+1910 KGT
-1925 KGYLS
+1925 QGFLGR
-1930 KLFGGDVGLRS
+1930 LFGGDVGLRS
-1941 PTFEPTDKVKRDIK
+1941 PTLEPTESINRDIR

-1965 AEKQKLMQQEPI
+1965 AKLQKHMQQEPI
-1977 VINQSAFDG
+1977 VINSDSFNS
-1986 LKKLLDAYPDE
+1986 LHKLVEKFPEQAKTMIGAYISKDTLDS
-1997 TRQMLGALVTDE
+1997 M
-2009 TLNKVHESRRLSM
+2009 HESKRVGAE
-2022 QAKAE
+2022 AKAE
-2027 GNQRE
+2027 GSNRE
-2032 LDRLLGLVAGLEK
+2032 LERLIGFTSGLDK
-2045 DEDGSYQAFYDSN
+2045 DEEGNYQEFFDSN
-2058 YVTNNNRGQYN
+2058 YVTKNNRGQYN
-2069 SNEFNMQTMKLH
+2069 SNEVNMQTMKIH
-2081 RAMGEY
+2081 RAMVDY
-2087 ANFKTVIDADDIQI
+2087 KNFKQVIEANVLNNITGTETDF
-2101 HGVVEDFIQDGKLT
+2101 VVDGELT
-2115 KLGHLFAAIAEN
+2115 DLGHLFSAIAEN
-2127 AEGTEDDI
+2127 AEGTEDVI
-2135 KSLMDKRFTYMKGFT
+2135 ENMLKHLTYRRGFT
-2150 VDKIKA
+2150 VDKVRA
-2156 EDFLPVFYKYLQT
+2156 EDFLPAFFEHLET
-2169 NNQVQDAV
+2169 DEAV
-2177 QAINKLQADKP
+2177 QTAVTSTQKLLEGK
-2188 LSKQELS
+2188 ELS
-2195 NITDVVTK
+2195 QSDMDNIQSVVDAWK
-2203 WGMGALSFRALV
+2203 MQALSFRALV
-2215 EYSRFKQAQQDN
+2215 EYAKFKQAQKDN
-2227 DDFIH
+2227 TDLIT

-2254 VNNKEN
+2254 MVNKQN
-2260 PDLPTQI
+2260 PDLMNQI
-2267 GILDKDGK
+2267 GVFTEESG
-2275 HFTFHDTRKDNLL
+2275 FSTFHETRLKGLN
-2288 DYYEGLAKIM
+2288 DYYEGLGTIM
-2298 NTVEDDY
+2298 EQ
-2305 DEELRQDINLFYNL
+2305 ELSTYEPDRKLVVNLFYRL
-2319 NPSIKG
+2319 NPSIQG

-2331 VLIPAGYGAGIARLK
+2331 VLIPAGYGAGTKRLLG
-2346 SVAFASLIKDIKT
+2346 VAFESLIRDVT
-2359 KYENIYNA
+2359 DSYESLHNKYKNLETNKSSMSEAEYNKEMGA
-2367 YVDGLDY
+2367 IVDNY
-2374 QDKFDELQLELQQV
+2374 NNLQNDLRAAL
-2388 MGNKGFRLPKPEEML
+2388 NDRGFNLPHPSEML
-2403 KDDKFLTI
+2403 ESDAFLSKKQQEKLKEAYNDVIGTL
-2411 EQIEIIR
+2411 IIN
-2418 KEYDK
+2418 
-2423 TIGKL
+2423 
-2428 IADSFD
+2428 SFN
-2434 KYTHSFSSARK
+2434 KYSKSFNEARK
-2445 ENIRF
+2445 ANIRF
-2450 HEASANMYMIVH
+2450 HEASANMYLTLH
-2462 KAQSDKALQT
+2462 NTQLDKALEA
-2472 KKEKIKQDLITS
+2472 KKEKIKESLNTI
-2484 HKDMVEAS
+2484 HKELVQNRLDSANAKRTKNKKPLTYEDMLETMATDQ
-2492 LAKSKTTNSF
+2492 LEF
-2502 DVMVDKLAQEEIDFV
+2502 E
-2517 GLSKQEYQ
+2517 GLTKQEYKEQ
-2525 DLVEKPL
+2525 VEKPL
-2532 SKVVPKIN
+2532 LKVFPTLN
-2540 HAFNYNE
+2540 TAFNYAE
-2547 PKHKRH
+2547 PRHKRKL
-2553 ASDIRILKS
+2553 SDIRILKS
-2562 QAGVVPNGF
+2562 
-2571 KDGFKTLSTN
+2571 KTTTVDVSDSYQMKTKGAD
-2581 GKVERNQVAL
+2581 GKVRYKKASVLTQE
-2591 ATRKWVSAGVR
+2591 WVSAAVA

-2607 VQGVDARIAFEAS
+2607 VQGVDARIAFEAAA
-2620 SMNGRVS
+2620 MNGNVS

-2633 VIAGYDNYVAMV
+2633 VISGRFNYVPMV
-2645 RTLNKTYYE
+2645 RVLNKKFYE

-2667 GFLDTL
+2667 AFIDTL
-2673 SGLVNIKDGI
+2673 EGLVSIKDGI
-2683 DEEVFNVSFSESIMT
+2683 DEEVFNKTVIDSLVG
-2698 FLPLD
+2698 FLNLNYQDKEAYLD
-2703 KDNKKKFRK
+2703 ATDG
-2712 DILDKKQEAFEYIH
+2712 DINEIISDVRPQVIHEIDK
-2726 SVIKGAI
+2726 AI
-2733 NRSIDRDIKKVK
+2733 QRDIQKLRHYEKVTVV
-2745 DYENIGIIH
+2745 H
-2754 QYAGHGGEYTLT
+2754 QYAGYGGQYELT
-2766 NEDKQKEKEQIE
+2766 AEDKAKEKEELAKLE
-2778 KLTKNKELVLER
+2778 KIQETVKERVTKLLAE
-2790 FDKLMGE
+2790 
-2797 VFGYGIV
+2797 I
-2804 KSESTDSL
+2804 SETSTDTL
-2812 NIWYS
+2812 
-2817 SGENAELSN
+2817 
-2826 LALRPFKAKNGR
+2826 
-2838 SYHSVEHFYQ
+2838 
-2848 SHKTG
+2848 T
-2853 KLNPTVYNDSR
+2853 T
-2864 WGKGGVKIARG
+2864 
-2875 KPRTDNDFNLKLM
+2875 KPD
-2888 KEGIKLSFEQN
+2888 E
-2899 LNARVLLLSTGNIQL
+2899 
-2914 THIQDRGIWG
+2914 
-2924 KEFPRLLMEVR
+2924 PR
-2935 DELRD
+2935 
-2940 EHNVEI
+2940 
-2946 SYRYNKNS
+2946 
-2954 FGERSNL
+2954 
-2961 RELPD
+2961 
-2966 IPVVKIKTKQLGF
+2966 KQ
-2979 KDTKKLADEILRQ
+2979 
-2992 IQKTDGLYN
+2992 
-3001 KDTGWVLQVGKK
+3001 
-3013 DRKKMGNNKELSH
+3013 
-3026 TTSQS
+3026 
-3031 VQGIE
+3031 
-3036 ELVTNAIVAETHED
+3036 
-3050 IKHQNTDVI
+3050 
-3059 AVHRLYVPA
+3059 
-3068 LINGNLHR
+3068 
-3076 VKLTVKDYILTDGS
+3076 
-3090 ERKNLHAIEAVEI
+3090 
-3103 ETSVAGNRTTQPV
+3103 
-3116 GSSTNHNGSKL
+3116 
-3127 SITTLL
+3127 
-3133 KGVKHDG
+3133 
-3140 DDGIFFANQRTIGFK
+3140 GFK
-3155 DLEIEQQEQSLPKPY
+3155 DLEIEQQEQSLLKPY
-3170 SLNQLKKSVGKLR
+3170 GLNQLQKSVHKLR
-3183 NDSAEFK
+3183 DGSAEFK
-3190 LFDYLVSVAKNNKRL
+3190 LFDYLVSVAKNNKEL
-3205 AIIMTEDFPSEAD
+3205 TIIMTENLPSKAD

-3257 TETGIRLGKEQDSKA
+3257 TETGLRQGKANNSKA
-3272 YKDMQKM
+3272 YQDLTKM
-3279 YEQIKQ
+3279 YEQIKA
-3285 KANGQ
+3285 KANGRF
-3290 YAKELAD
+3290 AKELSD
-3297 MNEFIAYG
+3297 IHEFIAYG
-3305 LTDAKFRAFI
+3305 LTDEKFRKFI
-3315 ADNLDTKSL
+3315 ADNLDVKDISIKGRFKDTLTK
-3324 GVKSSKIQSALDT
+3324 
-3337 FLKAVYSILGFN
+3337 FLAAVHSILGFN
-3349 TSHNFKVFAKT
+3349 TSNNFDKFTKT
-3360 VDALIIPYEPIQGTG
+3360 VHKLIVPYEPILETG
-3375 VLRHSASAMKSNKAN
+3375 KA
-3390 IERGM
+3390 E
-3395 KAMNQVITTKADKK
+3395 
-3409 RAMYRNDI
+3409 
-3417 GWIDFVWGSTGV
+3417 
-3429 LKANGKTKGAMGIS
+3429 
-3443 HIIEARMRKDGM
+3443 
-3455 DYREV
+3455 
-3460 TRMLTEDIVKT
+3460 
-3471 IALGT
+3471 
-3476 QTKEYNQGKSTSLH
+3476 
-3490 IEYMGYRASLIKTKG
+3490 
-3505 SNSWVINAF
+3505 
-3514 ELFDKESD
+3514 
-3522 GDVVKSIG
+3522 
-3530 SSTSTHTTPI
+3530 
-3540 LHRDGMGASDKN
+3540 
-3552 SIAPKDIPFKQ
+3552 Q

-3585 SMIDSEHNQRLDD
+3585 SMINSKHNQRLND

-3638 IAVYNSLHAIFT
+3638 IAVYNSLHAVFT

-3657 NHNYQSLVKLYSD
+3657 NHSYQSLVKLYSD

-3682 TDRPTP
+3682 TDRPTS

-3729 QKPRQLKERE
+3729 QKPRQLKEGE
-3739 LNTWFDELMAIL
+3739 LNTWFDKLMVIL
-3751 DKIVKALTEKAFFKG
+3751 DKVIKALTEKAFFKG

-3858 QKVIENI
+3858 QKLIENI

-4047 YVDNKDID
+4047 YIDNKDID

-4104 SLRSLQFAKSIQEVE
+4104 SLRSLQFAKSMQEVE

-4241 KYLERDNSFDVLM
+4241 KYLERDNNFDVLM

-4285 YKKEPH
+4285 YKREPH

-4497 DEVQVDGTDSYGS
+4497 DEVQVGETDSYGS

-4523 ISKEM
+4523 IPKEM

-4593 MVDYASRMGFFMFIN
+4593 MMDYASRMGFFMFIN
-4608 FLKRYQKPLVKSL
+4608 FLKRFQKPLVKSL
-4621 SRTPASTIL
+4621 GRTPASTIL

-4652 IGNNPFDMGMFDI
+4652 IGNNPFDMGMLSAVDAF
-4665 VSVPDDILTMK
+4665 DDIGTIRLV
-4676 LMDAMIPDV
+4676 DAMVPDV